1 MEVSDLQA
9 AWYAGKIAIDEGG
22 VVPGTRQGTRIGPY
36 EVGRFLGAGAMAAVH
51 EAVRATDGRRV
62 ALKLLDPALA
72 VNPAARARFLE
83 EAKLSARLRDPRV
96 VEVLDSG
103 EADDQVYLAMELLE
117 GEDLAQRLQ
126 REGALPVDEAA
137 EILIPVCEAVAMAHR
152 RGVTH
157 RDLKPSNIF
166 LAVRSDRNPERVPET
181 SRDDSAGQSPAPST
195 RDGRVEPVVLDFG
208 IAKHGD
214 EAPPAADTAAGRPLF
229 GTPLYLAPEL
239 VANPQAASPASDQYA
254 LGVILYQALT
264 GEPPYAAGDL
274 PQLLALIAAGEP
286 RPPRARRAE
295 ISLDL
300 DAVVQRAMS
309 REPDE
314 RFPSVSDLGRALA
327 PFAPA
332 DRPIPGRRRALSSP
346 AIEVEAAVP
355 SPFLKT
361 LSPDAHP
368 DSGGWFVAPP
378 PEQPAAV
385 VAPAPVDPAPVL
397 PRVIVA
403 PALTAVVPRRPP
415 AIEAAD
421 EEIEAPVPAS
431 AGRRRLVIL
440 SAVALGGLALLFV
453 ARAGRPVRSEP
464 PAVVAAPAP
473 PPAPATP
480 VQPAA
485 PPPVAAAAA
494 PEPEAPPP
502 PAPAPAR
509 AAAPEPARAAAP
521 EPARAAAPEPTAAPV
536 VPPAPAAVPEPA
548 RTPPPE
554 RIPARTREALAEPAP
569 PPGERVS
576 KPRPRP
582 RPTTEVRMHNG
593 VPLLD

>member
-72 VNPAARARFLE
+72 LNPAARARFLE

-126 REGALPVDEAA
+126 RDGALPVDEVA

-208 IAKHGD
+208 IAKQGD
-214 EAPPAADTAAGRPLF
+214 EAPPAGDTAARPLF

-264 GEPPYAAGDL
+264 GEPPYAAADL
-274 PQLLALIAAGEP
+274 PELLALIAAGDP

-332 DRPIPGRRRALSSP
+332 DRPVSGRRRALSSP

-378 PEQPAAV
+378 PPEPAAV
-385 VAPAPVDPAPVL
+385 VAPPPVDPAPVL
-397 PRVIVA
+397 PPVIVS

-415 AIEAAD
+415 AVEAPD
-421 EEIEAPVPAS
+421 EELGAPVPAS
-431 AGRRRLVIL
+431 SGRRRLVVL

-453 ARAGRPVRSEP
+453 ARAGRPVRNEP

-473 PPAPATP
+473 PPAPAPP
-480 VQPAA
+480 VQPAP
-485 PPPVAAAAA
+485 PPPVAAAAPA
-494 PEPEAPPP
+494 EPAPEAPPP
-502 PAPAPAR
+502 PEPARAPAPEPVRVAAPEPTTAPAVQPAR
-509 AAAPEPARAAAP
+509 AAAPEPARTPTP
-521 EPARAAAPEPTAAPV
+521 ERAPV
-536 VPPAPAAVPEPA
+536 
-548 RTPPPE
+548 
-554 RIPARTREALAEPAP
+554 RTREALAEPAAP
-569 PPGERVS
+569 PADHVS

-582 RPTTEVRMHNG
+582 RQNTEVRMHNG